1 MTDKAILDYSLVYK
15 VCYKTEKDSCKK
27 YACIPTNG
35 MYNYDMIMFELK
47 KRGECPSFNIPISS
61 TYKTA
66 KK

>member
-35 MYNYDMIMFELK
+35 MYNYDMIV
-47 KRGECPSFNIPISS
+47 
-61 TYKTA
+61 
-66 KK
+66 